1 MTLLEETDIVVS
13 NLKRRYDKGFCIS
26 LVSLLLYHS
35 IHFGMTFGLESLLH
49 VVCTTPP
56 RTGVSSCDP
65 ALTPLHETLQSV
77 PAVSFA
83 LPPPLPISKGKGLSM
98 GTQCKCIVHTLWC
111 FLDPSISSSRTVTV
125 GKARCLSHEP
135 SKLKSSLS
143 MVPSPFPLFLFQSS
157 AYSLDN
163 SLNK

>member
-1 MTLLEETDIVVS
+1 MVS
-13 NLKRRYDKGFCIS
+13 NLKRRIEVSLRLCIS

-35 IHFGMTFGLESLLH
+35 LHFGMTFGLGSLLH

-56 RTGVSSCDP
+56 RKRGLARATLLLP
-65 ALTPLHETLQSV
+65 HFMKPLNLC
-77 PAVSFA
+77 PLFL
-83 LPPPLPISKGKGLSM
+83 LPPFLPISKGKGLSM

-111 FLDPSISSSRTVTV
+111 FLDTSISSSRNVSVAT
-125 GKARCLSHEP
+125 ARCLSHEP

-163 SLNK
+163 NLNK

>member
-13 NLKRRYDKGFCIS
+13 NLKRRY
-26 LVSLLLYHS
+26 LVSLLVYHS
-35 IHFGMTFGLESLLH
+35 LHFGMTLGLESLLH

-56 RTGVSSCDP
+56 RKRGLARATLLIP
-65 ALTPLHETLQSV
+65 HFMKPLNLC
-77 PAVSFA
+77 PLF
-83 LPPPLPISKGKGLSM
+83 LPPPFLPISNGKGLSM
-98 GTQCKCIVHTLWC
+98 GTQCNCIVHTLWC
-111 FLDPSISSSRTVTV
+111 FLDTSISSSRIVTV
-125 GKARCLSHEP
+125 GMARCLSHEP

-143 MVPSPFPLFLFQSS
+143 MVSSPFPLVLFQSS